1 MGVSA
6 KGEFMHAQRQSAG
19 LFGTF
24 ARLVAMV
31 LLLAHVALAQSS
43 NGSVN
48 GSVRDQTNAV
58 IPGAKVDLTNQATN
72 ITMRTTSNEAGLYTF
87 PSVIPGEYRLT
98 VESAGMDKVQ
108 VTVQVQ
114 VQVASEFHAVL
125 RPGSTGTTVNV
136 SAEVVPLATTNNGT
150 LGHVLER
157 QRIEQL
163 PLNGRDVQQLLQTV
177 PGLEV
182 ATANQVRSWGMMS
195 GAHGYYLDGAVLEE
209 SMWEEGTVIRPPGLD
224 TIEEFKVENGASS
237 AKFSRMTSII
247 LSTKSGT
254 NRLHGAAFETNRDNA
269 YGLARA
275 RTDLNAANFPTL
287 HRNEFG
293 ASLGGP
299 VYIPKIY
306 NGKNRTFFFFSYEG
320 SKRNAPFSMNTSVP
334 TAAMRN
340 GDYSGLLD
348 SQGRLSVIYDPW
360 STTSTWG
367 RQPFSYNG
375 KINNID
381 PSRMSPLAKYMYSVI
396 PMPTNNLNPLL
407 ASNWYGSAPDD
418 TNEITT
424 ATRID
429 HRFTDKD
436 QAYVRVSI
444 APHHRIWDAYSDTV
458 PTLDKVANWQSDYT
472 MNSSVALNWVHTF
485 SPSLVNEFSASL
497 AHTWRDRYTG
507 DGVTKYD
514 DILGLPNPFD
524 QVGFPYIQN
533 IGFGDSNYLRPYNR
547 NKFVYNYWIFDD
559 NATKIVGKHELQF
572 GVHARFDL
580 LDTIPQ
586 LVFYTGQVD
595 FNNCATCLYDPSSSA
610 TNPLATAL
618 TGSNLANLF
627 LGQANYAAPL
637 RKGNFNFRRPEYAGY
652 FQDNIKV
659 TPRWTVNLGIR
670 WQLSPFISEAN
681 DVPIPG
687 FDIANHAIVT
697 ALPLTQLYKMGVT
710 TPAIIQAYQNIGA
723 KFETAAQAGQPA
735 SGAYSNWHDWS
746 PHLGTAYRAG
756 DGAKSFVVRA
766 GFGRSYFNDGIWTW
780 LDQSAANTPFTA
792 NFQNY
797 YQTAAGQS
805 PDGIANYG
813 MRSVPTI
820 VAGANSKNAV
830 DLSNPN
836 GITPGS
842 TYNYFFP
849 KNMPTNYVDDW
860 NVTFEK
866 ELLSNTSDTVWLCG
880 ESRWEPGHDI
890 LLQRQRADLYLL
902 RDHPPA
908 SAYRDRVCHRPA
920 PLRSVR
926 LRHAGGIQ

>member
-1 MGVSA
+1 MQAQQRFWGSFVPFGREVS
-6 KGEFMHAQRQSAG
+6 
-19 LFGTF
+19 LIL
-24 ARLVAMV
+24 LVANAV
-31 LLLAHVALAQSS
+31 FAQSG
-43 NGSVN
+43 NGSVH
-48 GSVRDQTNAV
+48 GSVRDQSSAV
-58 IPGAKVDLTNQATN
+58 LPGAKLELTNKATN
-72 ITMRTTSNEAGLYTF
+72 TVFRTETNEAGLYVF
-87 PSVIPGEYRLT
+87 PSVIPGEYNLT
-98 VESAGMDKVQ
+98 VMFAGMDTSQ
-108 VTVQVQ
+108 VALRVQVQ
-114 VQVASEFHAVL
+114 GSTNFDAVL
-125 RPGSTGTTVNV
+125 KPGSTETKITV
-136 SAEVVPLATTNNGT
+136 SAELVPLATTDSGT

-177 PGLEV
+177 PGLEL
-182 ATANQVRSWGMMS
+182 ATSNQVRSFGMMA

-224 TIEEFKVENGASS
+224 TIQEFKVENGASS
-237 AKFSRMTSII
+237 AKFSRMTSIV

-254 NRLHGAAFETNRDNA
+254 NRLHGAAFETNRDNG
-269 YGLARA
+269 YGLARS
-275 RTDLNAANFPTL
+275 RTDQNAANFPTL

-306 NGKNRTFFFFSYEG
+306 NGKNRTFFFFSYEA

-340 GDYSGLLD
+340 GDYSGLVD
-348 SQGRLSVIYDPW
+348 SQGRLSTIYDPW
-360 STTSTWG
+360 TTNTTTWA

-381 PSRMSPLAKYMYSVI
+381 PSRLSPLAKYMYSVI
-396 PMPTNNLNPLL
+396 PLPTNSLNPLL
-407 ASNWYGSAPDD
+407 TSNWYGTAPDD

-436 QAYVRVSI
+436 QAYVRFSV
-444 APHHRIWDAYSDTV
+444 APHHRIWDAYSTTV
-458 PTLDKVANWQSDYT
+458 PTLDKVANWESDYT
-472 MNSSVALNWVHTF
+472 MNSSAALNWVHTF
-485 SPSLVNEFSASL
+485 SPTLFNEFSASL

-547 NKFVYNYWIFDD
+547 NKFAYNFWIFDD

-595 FNNCATCLYDPSSSA
+595 FNNCSTCLYDPTSSA
-610 TNPLATAL
+610 TNPLATSF
-618 TGSNLANLF
+618 TGSNLANTY
-627 LGQANYAAPL
+627 LGLANYANPL
-637 RKGNFNFRRPEYAGY
+637 RKGLFKLRRPEYAGY

-670 WQLSPFISEAN
+670 WQLSPFISEADN
-681 DVPIPG
+681 VPIPG

-697 ALPLTQLYKMGVT
+697 ARPLSELYAMKVT
-710 TPAIIQAYQNIGA
+710 TPSIIQAYQNIGS
-723 KFETAAQAGQPA
+723 KFETAEQAGQPA
-735 SGAYSNWHDWS
+735 SGAHSNWRDWS
-746 PHLGTAYRAG
+746 PHVGTAYRAG
-756 DGAKSFVVRA
+756 DGAKSLVIRA

-780 LDQSAANTPFTA
+780 MDQSAANTPFTA

-797 YQTAAGQS
+797 YLTAAGQS
-805 PDGIANYG
+805 PDDIGAYG

-820 VAGANSKNAV
+820 IAGANSKNAV
-830 DLSNPN
+830 ALSNPN

-842 TYNYFFP
+842 TYN
-849 KNMPTNYVDDW
+849 
-860 NVTFEK
+860 
-866 ELLSNTSDTVWLCG
+866 
-880 ESRWEPGHDI
+880 
-890 LLQRQRADLYLL
+890 
-902 RDHPPA
+902 
-908 SAYRDRVCHRPA
+908 
-920 PLRSVR
+920 
-926 LRHAGGIQ
+926 